1 LKLPFGHRGV
11 GLPASTIYL
20 RKPLYQAA
28 LKIRMMIMMFK
39 TPSPTRTNPRTCP
52 PLKAVTKPLWTLVQH
67 VKVTLVLVKTAILI
81 PMYPAIME
89 VTLPVKKE
97 VAVYGK
103 LDGAVAA

>member
-1 LKLPFGHRGV
+1 
-11 GLPASTIYL
+11 
-20 RKPLYQAA
+20 
-28 LKIRMMIMMFK
+28 MMIMMFK

-52 PLKAVTKPLWTLVQH
+52 PLKAVTKPLCTLVQH

-103 LDGAVAA
+103 LDGATLA

>member
-1 LKLPFGHRGV
+1 
-11 GLPASTIYL
+11 
-20 RKPLYQAA
+20 LYQAA

-103 LDGAVAA
+103 LDGATLA